1 MAGSSVSGRSP
12 PPDGGPEAA
21 GKVRGVRGKERGL
34 TGALVFGELA
44 AKVSFYWKCGRG
56 AEEKKL
62 MSEDFELRISP
73 EFLEKAEQDMTES
86 LEKYGDP
93 KLFTAYNRGG
103 GPKGSYDR
111 HYDKSTGK

>member
-1 MAGSSVSGRSP
+1 
-12 PPDGGPEAA
+12 
-21 GKVRGVRGKERGL
+21 
-34 TGALVFGELA
+34 
-44 AKVSFYWKCGRG
+44 
-56 AEEKKL
+56 
-62 MSEDFELRISP
+62 MSEDFELKISP

-111 HYDKSTGK
+111 HYDKSTGR